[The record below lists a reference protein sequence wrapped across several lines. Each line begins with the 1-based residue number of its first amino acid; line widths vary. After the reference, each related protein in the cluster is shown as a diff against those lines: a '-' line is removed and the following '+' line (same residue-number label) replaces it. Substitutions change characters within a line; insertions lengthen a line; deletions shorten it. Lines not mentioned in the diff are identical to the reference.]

1 MALEI
6 MAIIE
11 LPAESLPC
19 RVVTEDIEVSH
30 LLANSMRPKQTN
42 SDNSR
47 KS

>member
-11 LPAESLPC
+11 LPAESLPR
-19 RVVTEDIEVSH
+19 RVVTEDVEVSH
-30 LLANSMRPKQTN
+30 LLRPKQTT